1 MPGGNAPAKS
11 ASPDCRLIASV
22 IRGRLDRRAVGVG
35 DGNVG
40 VGDRYRRPV
49 GGECRGIVPPAAIGV
64 VGVEIEDRR
73 SGGTRYRED
82 RRRLVTPP
90 EAVEYPDCNA
100 LRYADRRVR
109 GEPDLLDRGL
119 IGGMRG
125 ITEQLEDAGGRI
137 ERRCK
142 NSEWQRAADRQHVT
156 GKLVLDVDLCEGD
169 KAAVEIVYVAVGI
182 GDGDRGTVG
191 GDLCPIVVAPGR
203 RIVGIEIEVRRVVIT
218 ERREQCVASDPVGRV
233 ADEGEQLRGDPS
245 IGPA

>member
-1 MPGGNAPAKS
+1 MSRHSPRPPPLELLASRSRTGGAA
-11 ASPDCRLIASV
+11 ALDTVRIAV
-22 IRGRLDRRAVGVG
+22 
-35 DGNVG
+35 
-40 VGDRYRRPV
+40 
-49 GGECRGIVPPAAIGV
+49 
-64 VGVEIEDRR
+64 
-73 SGGTRYRED
+73 
-82 RRRLVTPP
+82 RLVTPP

-109 GEPDLLDRGL
+109 AEPDLLDRGL

-142 NSEWQRAADRQHVT
+142 NSEWQRADDRQHVT
-156 GKLVLDVDLCEGD
+156 GKLVLDVDLREGD

-203 RIVGIEIEVRRVVIT
+203 RIVGIEIEVRRVDIT
-218 ERREQCVASDPVGRV
+218 EPTGAMRCHRSSW
-233 ADEGEQLRGDPS
+233 PS
-245 IGPA
+245 C